1 MNNFNSNYV
10 GIVIQNNDPEK
21 RGRIKVYIP
30 HISASIY
37 EKWYQPEDADVK
49 DKSFKFIGAE
59 GGVETSL
66 TRDILDELK
75 EIVPWAECA
84 SPLVGS
90 QGAGRYNAF
99 RDVGSISDSSNVN
112 DIIVSTNDVDSATKL
127 NNDNIGES
135 PGKMLEQQA
144 FRLHD
149 AFYKT
154 SATDCNHPNKY
165 NILSYNYTP
174 NTYSNRSKG
183 TFSIPNVGAHVWVFF
198 KEGDPLCP
206 VYFAVS
212 HGQEDWR
219 GIYESNL
226 DYPASYENVGN
237 KDKTESN
244 IDTDTYRNKMVINQ
258 KAGVIELVNTD
269 NKEMLKFTHFS
280 GSFKEFNNKANI
292 ELAVKNDQKMVLEDQ
307 FLTVNGF
314 KNEFT
319 AKDFDAIIKGNM
331 FTKIGELNRDTHLEW
346 RETVREIALIKQLF
360 EIQRTENIHKDAD
373 KSKAELPFRKTSNI
387 QKKVG
392 APAPCP
398 VCTDPN
404 FSDFY
409 WNVNNSF
416 TFIEPTVTNSK
427 GNKATEFSTT
437 RYKTTEAKWQQETAG
452 GTIYDHTCPVCEKHS
467 RKSPSSMNGEW
478 SPDPEKEKFQETL
491 KEVAEKL
498 VNIERKLGRGG
509 SEIKNVAKHKTETI
523 GLVMNDFGSI
533 RVDPVGKMYRNEVII
548 HPQGTFNSQAAT
560 PLVEYVHVDDL
571 PGGTYNLN
579 ICNKFNILVGA
590 GGVNLKSYGP
600 VDIGGTITNIVG
612 EQVNVAS
619 QNEVN
624 ISGGKRTSITGD
636 NVILRQT
643 NRGQVLVDSNLG
655 VTQNVIVGGGAYFEG
670 ETHVQHVTA
679 PCEIQE
685 TEIVKLFG
693 KLLRGLK
700 FSAKISKSLTGNVIG
715 HSRAISIGGNCTIT
729 LEADSND
736 DKVQMY
742 DHSHNFKNLPLTLK
756 ESNSGVRNSAQRCND
771 PKRVKA
777 NTIEKVPASQK
788 IKY

>member
-37 EKWYQPEDADVK
+37 EKWYQPEDEDVK
-49 DKSFKFIGAE
+49 DKSFKFMGAE
-59 GGVETSL
+59 GGVKTSL

-112 DIIVSTNDVDSATKL
+112 DIIVGTNDVDSATKL
-127 NNDNIGES
+127 NSDNIGES
-135 PGKMLEQQA
+135 PGKMHELQA

-154 SATDCNHPNKY
+154 SDTDCNHPNKH
-165 NILSYNYTP
+165 NLLSYNYIP

-198 KEGDPLCP
+198 KEGDPMFP

-237 KDKTESN
+237 KDKTESD

-280 GSFKEFNNKANI
+280 GSFKEFNNMANI

-307 FLTVNGF
+307 FLTVKGF

-360 EIQRTENIHKDAD
+360 EIQRAENIHKDEDNAQ
-373 KSKAELPFRKTSNI
+373 AELPFRKTSNA

-392 APAPCP
+392 TPAPCP
-398 VCTDPN
+398 VCTDPD

-416 TFIEPTVTNSK
+416 TTIEPTVTNSS

-437 RYKTTEAKWQQETAG
+437 KYKTVEAKWQQETTG
-452 GTIYDHTCPVCEKHS
+452 GSIYDQTCPVCEKHS
-467 RKSPSSMNGEW
+467 RKSPSSMNGQW
-478 SPDPEKEKFQETL
+478 NPDPEKEKFQETL

-498 VNIERKLGRGG
+498 VDIERKLGRGG

-693 KLLRGLK
+693 KLLKGLK
-700 FSAKISKSLTGNVIG
+700 FSATISSTLQGSVAA
-715 HSRAISIGGNCTIT
+715 HSRAVAVGGKCTIT
-729 LEADSND
+729 LASDSND
-736 DKVQMY
+736 DKVKMY

-756 ESNSGVRNSAQRCND
+756 GSNSGVRNSAQECNK

-777 NTIEKVPASQK
+777 NSIEKVPASQK
-788 IKY
+788 NKN